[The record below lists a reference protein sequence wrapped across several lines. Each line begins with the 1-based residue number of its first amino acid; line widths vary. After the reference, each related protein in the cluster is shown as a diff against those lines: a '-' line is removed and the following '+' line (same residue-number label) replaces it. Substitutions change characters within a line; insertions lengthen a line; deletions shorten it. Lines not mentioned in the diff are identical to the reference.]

1 MRVLKLMESLGTRL
15 FNPNATAFLPV
26 PTFLPF
32 VVLLDGF
39 REAVAAVEDAYIAA
53 DTERVLG
60 TAVGSNAL
68 EEDGV
73 DRLASGEMRNC
84 RSECVRVSEAFR
96 TATHAFFKS
105 SVPNAIH

>member
-1 MRVLKLMESLGTRL
+1 MESLGTRL

-39 REAVAAVEDAYIAA
+39 REAVAAVEDACIAA

-60 TAVGSNAL
+60 TEVA
-68 EEDGV
+68 
-73 DRLASGEMRNC
+73 RTRWKEM
-84 RSECVRVSEAFR
+84 VLIDL
-96 TATHAFFKS
+96 HLGK
-105 SVPNAIH
+105 